1 MKYINVIDAKEKF
14 ADLVTLLSDP
24 LEEVYLTFQ
33 GKPIIKMTP
42 IKENLPSVNEEKR
55 TSNPDARRF
64 GIAKGKFVLDD
75 ELFDAMDSEI
85 DKMFFGEAA
94 K

>member
-1 MKYINVIDAKEKF
+1 MKYVNVIDAKEQF

-42 IKENLPSVNEEKR
+42 IKQDLPRVNEEKPVP
-55 TSNPDARRF
+55 NPDRRRF